1 MRVALVIDDEPA
13 ICWGFQNLLPA
24 ANVSVL
30 TAGSAAAGLALAAQ
44 HTIDLILL
52 DVRLPDAS
60 GLDLIEPLRQH
71 APRAAI
77 IVMTAYGEVDVAVAA
92 VNQGVADYLHKPFRL
107 NDAIDTCQRA
117 LARQQAIDLAADSTP
132 DTDTD
137 PLSATTPASRPG
149 QLIGQSTA
157 MQQLFHQIA
166 LVADSDLSVL
176 IVGETGTGKELVAEA
191 IVRHSRRRDQA
202 FVAVAPVTYN
212 PSLLES
218 ELFGHARGA
227 FTGADQVHQGVFEAA
242 NGGTIF
248 LDEIGDLSLGAQVK
262 LLRVLEQKTFSRVG
276 ETIGRACDVR
286 VLAATHCDLSQ
297 AAREGRF
304 REDLLYR
311 LGGVILQIPPLRER
325 PEDIEP
331 LVKHFLNLAGYNLS
345 RYGLPTGLLDDLRQ
359 RPWPGNVRELRNV
372 VQRAVVVARGRA
384 LLLDDFTTP
393 ALPLPTPP
401 QAELAQAIE
410 QWASAQML
418 TTHAPD
424 APPNPSGHIPLFEQ
438 FMALAEP
445 VLFRT
450 VLEALGGNR
459 SATADTLGIHRAT
472 LRERLARYG
481 IE

>member
-1 MRVALVIDDEPA
+1 
-13 ICWGFQNLLPA
+13 
-24 ANVSVL
+24 
-30 TAGSAAAGLALAAQ
+30 
-44 HTIDLILL
+44 
-52 DVRLPDAS
+52 
-60 GLDLIEPLRQH
+60 
-71 APRAAI
+71 
-77 IVMTAYGEVDVAVAA
+77 MTAYGEVDVAVAA
-92 VNQGVADYLHKPFRL
+92 VNQGVAGYLHKPFRL
-107 NDAIDTCQRA
+107 NEAIDTCQRA
-117 LARQQAIDLAADSTP
+117 LARQMAIDEATDAANHDLAAATP
-132 DTDTD
+132 T
-137 PLSATTPASRPG
+137 SRPG

-191 IVRHSRRRDQA
+191 IVRHSHRRDQP

-276 ETIGRACDVR
+276 ETLGRHCDVR

-297 AAREGRF
+297 AVREGRF

-311 LGGVILQIPPLRER
+311 LGAVILQIPPLRER

-331 LVKHFLNLAGYNLS
+331 LLKHFLLLAGYNVS
-345 RYGLPTGLLDDLRQ
+345 RYGLPPGLLEDLRQ

-384 LLLDDFTTP
+384 LMAEDFTTTALPQP
-393 ALPLPTPP
+393 ALAPS
-401 QAELAQAIE
+401 ELAHAIE
-410 QWASAQML
+410 LWVNNQMS

-424 APPNPSGHIPLFEQ
+424 APPNSAGHVPLFEQ
-438 FMALAEP
+438 FLALAEP

-459 SATADTLGIHRAT
+459 SATADLLGIHRAT